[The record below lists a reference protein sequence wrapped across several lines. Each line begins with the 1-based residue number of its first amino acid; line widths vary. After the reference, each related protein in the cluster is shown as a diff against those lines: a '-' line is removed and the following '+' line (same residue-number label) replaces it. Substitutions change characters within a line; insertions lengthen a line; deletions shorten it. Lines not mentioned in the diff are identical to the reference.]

1 MEAQSIEQ
9 VTRLAIRAVARLVAK
24 SPLELDRP
32 LRSICA
38 LHQPQLQESQIFQPT
53 LPTLVQQR
61 GDRQVIRARK
71 KFPT

>member
-24 SPLELDRP
+24 SPLELDR
-32 LRSICA
+32 LLQSICA
-38 LHQPQLQESQIFQPT
+38 LHQPQLLASQIFQPT
-53 LPTLVQQR
+53 SPTLAQQR